1 MRLNVALRFVNHP
14 GRTGIKTIV
23 SCSALTRACALETT
37 PEERG
42 LRRRDSAQYLQGT
55 ALETTPE
62 ERGVRLFP
70 SRSSSL
76 RFRFGKHPGRKG
88 IKTYLLQRSN
98 AAASTLDTTPEE
110 RGLRPLL

>member
-55 ALETTPE
+55 ALETT
-62 ERGVRLFP
+62 
-70 SRSSSL
+70 
-76 RFRFGKHPGRKG
+76 
-88 IKTYLLQRSN
+88 
-98 AAASTLDTTPEE
+98 AEE
-110 RGLRPLL
+110 RGLRLFHSCSSSLRLAFENHPGRTGIKTYVLHRGNTAGR

>member
-62 ERGVRLFP
+62 ERG
-70 SRSSSL
+70 
-76 RFRFGKHPGRKG
+76 
-88 IKTYLLQRSN
+88 
-98 AAASTLDTTPEE
+98 
-110 RGLRPLL
+110 LRPLLLTWCSNHLAFGTTPGGRGLRHAATSLSSANRCSGNNP